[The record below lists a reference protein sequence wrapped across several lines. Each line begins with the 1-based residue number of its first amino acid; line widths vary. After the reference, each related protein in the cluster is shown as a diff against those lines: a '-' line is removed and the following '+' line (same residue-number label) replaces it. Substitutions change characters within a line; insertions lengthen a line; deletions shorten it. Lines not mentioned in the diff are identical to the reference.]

1 MSHITHVIR
10 FLAVIQQH
18 FLANKI
24 NSTMKG
30 GKGCTVPNPSCLAND
45 IQRLRVMEL
54 LPKYLVT
61 FCSSYV
67 MYICNVYKLFTQ
79 RKSFRPAYTK
89 TDFRLRT
96 KKRKEL

>member
-1 MSHITHVIR
+1 
-10 FLAVIQQH
+10 
-18 FLANKI
+18 
-24 NSTMKG
+24 MKG

-45 IQRLRVMEL
+45 IQRLRVTEL

-67 MYICNVYKLFTQ
+67 MYICNVYELFTQ
-79 RKSFRPAYTK
+79 QQYNLYSIKDRKSFRPGYTK